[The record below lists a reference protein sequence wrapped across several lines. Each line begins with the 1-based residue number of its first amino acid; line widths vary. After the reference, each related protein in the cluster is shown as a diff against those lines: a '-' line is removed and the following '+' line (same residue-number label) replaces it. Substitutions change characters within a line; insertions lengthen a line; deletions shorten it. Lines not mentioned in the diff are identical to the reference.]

1 MITTI
6 RGQVQEV
13 LSDGIILEVGGVGL
27 QVFMPEPA
35 LDQLYAGEKVFLHT
49 YLAVREDALTLY
61 GFPTKEEREY
71 FILLISVNGV
81 GPRLALTMLSTLT
94 PDAMRRAIFHE
105 QAEVFVRVPGIGNK
119 TAQKILFHLQDRIP
133 LEAGMEFVGGVGEFD
148 SEVLSALTALGYSVV
163 EAQAAIQSIP
173 RDAPEDVETRLR
185 IALQYFG

>member
-13 LSDGIILEVGGVGL
+13 LPDGIILEVGGVGL

-49 YLAVREDALTLY
+49 YLAVREDALILY

-71 FILLISVNGV
+71 FVLLISVNGV

-133 LEAGMEFVGGVGEFD
+133 LEAGMEFAGGVGEFD